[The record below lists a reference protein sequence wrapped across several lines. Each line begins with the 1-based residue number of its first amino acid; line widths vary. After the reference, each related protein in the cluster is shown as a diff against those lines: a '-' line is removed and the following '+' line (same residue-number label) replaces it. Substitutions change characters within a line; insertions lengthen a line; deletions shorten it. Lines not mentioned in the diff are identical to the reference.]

1 MTDDLA
7 TLVGR
12 ELADELRQALGRIEH
27 CLAQLTDSQ
36 AWWRP
41 RADLNSVGNLV
52 LHLAGNVR
60 QLIGSELGGAP
71 DDRDRQSEFDAR
83 EPLPRADLLAT
94 LRGAVASAAAVLTGP
109 PAADWG
115 RACKFRGQPATA
127 LGLAVR
133 SVAHFRG
140 HAQEIIHL
148 TRTILGDAY
157 QFAGP
162 PPGGPPRVERL

>member
-1 MTDDLA
+1 M
-7 TLVGR
+7 
-12 ELADELRQALGRIEH
+12 GRIEH
-27 CLAQLTDSQ
+27 CLAQLTDTQ

-52 LHLAGNVR
+52 LHLTGNVR

-71 DDRDRQSEFDAR
+71 DARDRQAEFDAR
-83 EPLPRADLLAT
+83 GPVPRADLLIT
-94 LRGAVASAAAVLTGP
+94 LRAAVADATAILTGP
-109 PAADWG
+109 ATRDWS
-115 RACKFRGQPATA
+115 RAVSFRGQPATA

-140 HAQEIIHL
+140 HAQEVIHL

-157 QFAGP
+157 RFAGP
-162 PPGGPPRVERL
+162 PPGGPPR

>member
-1 MTDDLA
+1 MIHDTA
-7 TLVGR
+7 ALVGR
-12 ELADELRQALGRIEH
+12 ELADELGQAFGRIEH
-27 CLAQLTDSQ
+27 CLAQLTD
-36 AWWRP
+36 ARVWWRP
-41 RADLNSVGNLV
+41 PADLNSVGNLV

-71 DDRDRQSEFDAR
+71 DDRDRQAEFDAR
-83 EPLPRADLLAT
+83 ETVSGADLLAT
-94 LRGAVASAAAVLTGP
+94 LRAAVADAVAVLTGP
-109 PAADWG
+109 AANDWA
-115 RACKFRGQPATA
+115 RFCSFRGKPATA

-162 PPGGPPRVERL
+162 PPGGPPR